1 MLSADLHR
9 ILEER
14 RLSHFSVR
22 NATLSDFYQ
31 CAYELAGRFGA
42 EETARLWLETMD
54 EITGE
59 ASRRV
64 AAAVTRA
71 GGRAPSVL
79 LVLGRPA
86 SSPDRLLAA
95 GRQSFHQ
102 GLLDALALPNAC
114 PGEVQYS
121 ELSPDEAAALR
132 PDILVEIRT
141 GGDAAVI
148 AALTDWAA
156 RADIPAV
163 RTGDVH
169 VLTDAW
175 ALRAGPRIDL
185 LLSALADYAAQ
196 WAEKQ

>member
-1 MLSADLHR
+1 M
-9 ILEER
+9 
-14 RLSHFSVR
+14 
-22 NATLSDFYQ
+22 
-31 CAYELAGRFGA
+31 
-42 EETARLWLETMD
+42 
-54 EITGE
+54 
-59 ASRRV
+59 
-64 AAAVTRA
+64 
-71 GGRAPSVL
+71 
-79 LVLGRPA
+79 
-86 SSPDRLLAA
+86 
-95 GRQSFHQ
+95 
-102 GLLDALALPNAC
+102 
-114 PGEVQYS
+114 QYS